1 MFVQYFNVCTS
12 CPKPMSHKNPPLTL
26 FWFSLITRFV
36 SKRSF
41 VVFETDFKYF
51 PISEFSGQ
59 AFTIMLVYVWARR
72 NPFVRMNFFGLVTF
86 QAPYLPWV
94 LLGFSLLIGNS
105 VSVDLV
111 TCLTWFTSCFIVYLI
126 FILFL

>member
-1 MFVQYFNVCTS
+1 
-12 CPKPMSHKNPPLTL
+12 
-26 FWFSLITRFV
+26 
-36 SKRSF
+36 
-41 VVFETDFKYF
+41 
-51 PISEFSGQ
+51 
-59 AFTIMLVYVWARR
+59 MLVYVWARR

-111 TCLTWFTSCFIVYLI
+111 RSRCD
-126 FILFL
+126 

>member
-1 MFVQYFNVCTS
+1 MFVQYFNVRMYYYQLSKTNV
-12 CPKPMSHKNPPLTL
+12 PQKTTPHT
-26 FWFSLITRFV
+26 FWFSLTTRLV

-94 LLGFSLLIGNS
+94 LLGVSLLIGNS

-111 TCLTWFTSCFIVYLI
+111 TCLTWFSSCFLST
-126 FILFL
+126 